1 LGRRTVGGSPWRARG
16 DDGGRAK
23 GCTGEGVGRLLL
35 ARLVRLVS
43 TSELGR
49 RYWWGREDGGA
60 PEAAVD
66 GGQGR
71 WRWRARAEWRE
82 LDGSYEKRSERLLL
96 RTDSERVSARA
107 AAACAARGAEVAA
120 GWQGRSTAAPCGGRR
135 PCSCHVRDSSTR
147 APAMGVA
154 HGVAAACSACGGR
167 EQVAAVGAVAGSRRR
182 RTVRTAR
189 VQASDRV
196 GRFNQVGW

>member
-1 LGRRTVGGSPWRARG
+1 LGRRAVGGSPWQAHG
-16 DDGGRAK
+16 DDGGRAE
-23 GCTGEGVGRLLL
+23 GCTGEGVGQLLL
-35 ARLVRLVS
+35 ARLVS

-49 RYWWGREDGGA
+49 RYWWGRVDGRA

-107 AAACAARGAEVAA
+107 VAACAARGAEVAA
-120 GWQGRSTAAPCGGRR
+120 GRQGRPAAAP
-135 PCSCHVRDSSTR
+135 
-147 APAMGVA
+147 
-154 HGVAAACSACGGR
+154 
-167 EQVAAVGAVAGSRRR
+167 
-182 RTVRTAR
+182 
-189 VQASDRV
+189 
-196 GRFNQVGW
+196 